1 MNPGSKLPQMLVHIS
16 LLCLLKATHVF
27 SAEKITLT
35 VGERDNQHRVD
46 LNTQNLALYWA
57 TADLTIAS

>member
-16 LLCLLKATHVF
+16 FPCLVRATHFF

-35 VGERDNQHRVD
+35 VGGRYNQHRVD
-46 LNTQNLALYWA
+46 LNTQNLVLYWA
-57 TADLTIAS
+57 TADL